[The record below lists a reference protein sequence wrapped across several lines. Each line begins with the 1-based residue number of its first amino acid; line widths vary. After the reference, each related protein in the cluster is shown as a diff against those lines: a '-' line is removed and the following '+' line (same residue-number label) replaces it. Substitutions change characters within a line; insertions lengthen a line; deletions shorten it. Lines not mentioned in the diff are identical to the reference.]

1 MPSNTGVLFM
11 KISES
16 EAQVLEVF
24 WRTPE
29 ALSADDVVA
38 ALENERDWS
47 AGTIRTFLARLVK
60 KKALAASQDGR
71 RYLYRS
77 LVRQEDYAHQQS
89 RNLIDRLFGG
99 RVAPFLAQFSE
110 RDKLSRD
117 DIEELKRLV
126 RRLERDR

>member
-1 MPSNTGVLFM
+1 M

-29 ALSADDVVA
+29 ALSAEDVVD
-38 ALENERDWS
+38 ALAHKPEWS

-60 KKALAASQDGR
+60 KKALATSQDGR

-99 RVAPFLAQFSE
+99 RVAPFLTQFSE
-110 RDKLSRD
+110 HGKLSRE

-126 RRLERDR
+126 RRLDRDR